1 MRPTMKVSIRQIE
14 TRIIVAA
21 FVLLAAMLIAIAF
34 TVAAIAEK
42 VVQ

>member
-1 MRPTMKVSIRQIE
+1 MKVSIRQIE

>member
-1 MRPTMKVSIRQIE
+1 MKASIRQIE

-34 TVAAIAEK
+34 TVTAIAEK